1 MTCINCHY
9 TVKLSTTFNWPT
21 QKKAAKGSF
30 SHFSD
35 IGIVSPPTPHKM
47 SLGDATEL
55 SKNQPHKS

>member
-21 QKKAAKGSF
+21 QKKKLQKEH
-30 SHFSD
+30 SHIFLL
-35 IGIVSPPTPHKM
+35 GIASPPHKM
-47 SLGDATEL
+47 TSGDATEL